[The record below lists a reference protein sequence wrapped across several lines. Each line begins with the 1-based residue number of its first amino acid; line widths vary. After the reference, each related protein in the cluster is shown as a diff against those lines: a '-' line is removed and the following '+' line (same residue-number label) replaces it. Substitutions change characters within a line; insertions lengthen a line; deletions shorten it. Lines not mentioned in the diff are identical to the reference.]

1 MKKGVS
7 FAAGMLLGLLAVFWS
22 IAVPALQSARFEQA
36 VLNTVNRE
44 AVGMSESALTAF
56 ARETMDYLNGR
67 TDEWSPETPF
77 VITGAFVSHMAE
89 VRLWVDVL
97 KNALPAGVM
106 FALAGVLLGRDRRMV
121 RAGMLCMLG
130 LIAAL
135 LVWAAVD
142 FESLWMA
149 IHVLLIPNGIFAAGE
164 PVMMLFPLSL
174 FFGYVVP
181 VVCWLA
187 VSLAVMLG
195 LCSVKGKE

>member
-1 MKKGVS
+1 MKKSLS

-22 IAVPALQSARFEQA
+22 IAVPALQSAHFEQA
-36 VLNTVNRE
+36 VLNNVDRE

-77 VITGAFVSHMAE
+77 VITNAFVKHMAE

-97 KNALPAGVM
+97 KAALPVGV
-106 FALAGVLLGRDRRMV
+106 ALAAAGILLGRDRRMV
-121 RAGMLCMLG
+121 RLGMLCMLG
-130 LIAAL
+130 VIAAVL
-135 LVWAAVD
+135 LWAAAD
-142 FESLWMA
+142 FESLWMV
-149 IHVLLIPNGIFAAGE
+149 IHVLFIPNGIFAAGE

-181 VVCWLA
+181 VVWRLA

-195 LCSVKGKE
+195 LCSVKWKE